1 MLDRANPIVL
11 GMILGLIFPA
21 MFLASLNVIEWVF
34 GAVPMAL
41 MALSVGIYFVV
52 KMLSDEFRADD
63 DDDYPNNH

>member
-1 MLDRANPIVL
+1 MLHRANPIVL

-52 KMLSDEFRADD
+52 KMLSDEFRTDD